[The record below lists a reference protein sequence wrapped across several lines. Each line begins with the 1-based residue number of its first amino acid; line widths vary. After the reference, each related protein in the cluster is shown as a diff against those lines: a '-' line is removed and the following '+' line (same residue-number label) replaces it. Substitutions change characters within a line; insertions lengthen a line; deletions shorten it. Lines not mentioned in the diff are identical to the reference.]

1 MMSSSS
7 QNPKWTFCSVMH
19 SLDTNNIWSIKY
31 NDYQIKARTLVAWK
45 GVGRSELVESR
56 PVCVVS
62 FFIYFHI
69 LILIAWS
76 YQIKRR
82 LFIKWQNGVLFDYL
96 EKKYDIIS
104 INNVNHKNNKTKQK
118 ITQQEVN
125 NLLLLH
131 VVPQLTTWGWVLI
144 SKNDKLLKKI
154 VMWSSHVFN
163 SDGILFR
170 WQKMLYF
177 LNLTI
182 I

>member
-1 MMSSSS
+1 MWIIKIIK
-7 QNPKWTFCSVMH
+7 QNK
-19 SLDTNNIWSIKY
+19 
-31 NDYQIKARTLVAWK
+31 
-45 GVGRSELVESR
+45 
-56 PVCVVS
+56 
-62 FFIYFHI
+62 
-69 LILIAWS
+69 
-76 YQIKRR
+76 
-82 LFIKWQNGVLFDYL
+82 
-96 EKKYDIIS
+96 
-104 INNVNHKNNKTKQK
+104 K